1 MVRTVMQCR
10 GQFAVDGFALEGIR
24 WPTGVSLSENCVSEL
39 GGKRETSIQGVIDPK
54 NVKLSCLLLVSDR
67 DWRKLAAEAGAEA
80 ARKVARRNLNFFLNA
95 SILAVTPRA
104 VRCST
109 ALPVFGGILWLSQ
122 GLDLD
127 RW

>member
-24 WPTGVSLSENCVSEL
+24 WPTGVSLSEKCVNEL
-39 GGKRETSIQGVIDPK
+39 GGERETSIQESLIQK
-54 NVKLSCLLLVSDR
+54 NVKLSRLLLVSDW
-67 DWRKLAAEAGAEA
+67 DWRKLPAEAGAEA

-95 SILAVTPRA
+95 SILAATPRA

-109 ALPVFGGILWLSQ
+109 ALPDFGGIPWLSQ